1 MSPWKPVKRRD
12 FIKKLRKLGFQ
23 GPVYGKR
30 HEVMIFHQKRLAI
43 PSYAEYTVDKTKEI
57 VREVETILG
66 GEISMNEWN
75 SL

>member
-23 GPVYGKR
+23 GPFYGKR
-30 HEVMIFHQKRLAI
+30 HEVMTYQQKRLPL
-43 PSYAEYTVDKTKEI
+43 PSYDEYTVDKTKEMI
-57 VREVETILG
+57 KEAAGILAR
-66 GEISMNEWN
+66 EISMDEWN